1 LISGWEYTTFL
12 LEPFKGYPATLASNV
27 IPLKDPRTPGGGF
40 NGSPDW
46 KAYQVREWNP
56 CVLRQDNNTGVISPT
71 PASLGLGCG
80 TDYSNNWGSY
90 AWLQTASY
98 APRYTPYRSG
108 QIRKHQA
115 VQMDVSILK
124 RTKITERTSFQ
135 FGFEAFN
142 FLNHN
147 YFGRDNF
154 NTDPNSAAF
163 GSVFPSTVSTQNILP
178 RQIQVRFK
186 FFW

>member
-1 LISGWEYTTFL
+1 L
-12 LEPFKGYPATLASNV
+12 KGYPTNLASNV
-27 IPLKDPRTPGGGF
+27 IPLKDPQTPGGTF
-40 NGSPDW
+40 SGSPDW
-46 KAYQVREWNP
+46 KGYQVRGWNP

-71 PASLGLGCG
+71 PASIGLGCG
-80 TDYSNNWGSY
+80 ADYSNNWGNY
-90 AWLQTASY
+90 VWLQTASY

-108 QIRKHQA
+108 QIRRHQA
-115 VQMDVSILK
+115 VQMDISILK

-163 GSVFPSTVSTQNILP
+163 GSVFPSTVSTQNMMP

-186 FFW
+186 FYW